1 MRRRPLWAGE
11 QDVSDIEGP
20 EGASLIDPAP
30 RSAMHRLR
38 NYFLTGLVVVVPLF
52 LTVYLTWAFIVW
64 IDSWVTPLIPAA
76 YSPDKWL
83 PISIPGFGVLVAL
96 FVITMLGFLTANL
109 VGRTFV
115 AWGESILAR
124 TPLIRNL
131 YRGLK
136 QIVETV
142 ISNRTRSFKTVALVE
157 YPRPGLWSLA
167 FVVTEAKGEIRQKLG
182 KGLDEDFY
190 TCFIPA
196 TPTSVTGYIV
206 FARKTEV
213 ILLDMTPEDA
223 AKMVISAGLVSPE
236 YEPVI
241 VRPGEPVT
249 IEEVKRRVRQAEQF
263 SRRV

>member
-1 MRRRPLWAGE
+1 MSETSDPL
-11 QDVSDIEGP
+11 GP
-20 EGASLIDPAP
+20 DGIDPVR
-30 RSAMHRLR
+30 RSGMHRLR

-64 IDSWVTPLIPAA
+64 VDSWVTPLIPAA
-76 YSPDKWL
+76 YAPDKWL
-83 PISIPGFGVLVAL
+83 PFSIPGFGVLIAL

-109 VGRTFV
+109 AGRTFV

-142 ISNRTRSFKTVALVE
+142 ISNRTKSFQTVGLIE
-157 YPRPGLWSLA
+157 YPRPGVWSLA
-167 FVVTEAKGEIRQKLG
+167 FVVTEAKGEIGLKLG
-182 KGLDEDFY
+182 HGTDEEFV
-190 TCFIPA
+190 TCFVPA

-206 FARKTEV
+206 FVRKADV
-213 ILLDMTPEDA
+213 IILDMTAEDA
-223 AKMVISAGLVSPE
+223 AKMVISAGLVQPE
-236 YEPVI
+236 YEPMVI
-241 VRPGEPVT
+241 RPGEPVT
-249 IEEVKRRVRQAEQF
+249 IEEVKRRVRAAEQF